1 MSNSN
6 KDIKQEI
13 TQFKD
18 IADIFNS
25 FEFGC
30 SKYKDRLDRKN
41 DYLDAILDGTVNI
54 ILLENS
60 HRDILYINRQFYN
73 YFPKYKNISDFK
85 KRHNSISE
93 LFDSDEEGYIDKE
106 YYSKNFDYIVSDER
120 EYKVKI
126 TQDNRTSY
134 FKLTVSKSKLAKK
147 YFVVILADI
156 TKLELERKKNIRHE
170 RMLQQQAKMASMGE
184 MIGNIAHQ
192 WRQPLNALS
201 VINILMHR
209 KYDIGDLSKEDMRNF
224 KEKTN
229 SIIKKMNNTIDDF
242 RNFFSPER
250 KRKQRFFIQEAIDS
264 TISFMGN
271 PYLKN
276 HINLTTRSKRN
287 IEIVGYRSE
296 IEQVLLNIFNN
307 SRDAIKGQKEKQLM
321 ITIDIFQVD
330 EMVKIEIEDNAGGI
344 DEKIIDRVCEPYF
357 TTKFE
362 SEGTGIGLYMSKMII
377 EKSMGGSF
385 KIKNRDDGVVA
396 IIIIGRNIIPQG
408 KQ

>member
-1 MSNSN
+1 
-6 KDIKQEI
+6 
-13 TQFKD
+13 
-18 IADIFNS
+18 
-25 FEFGC
+25 
-30 SKYKDRLDRKN
+30 
-41 DYLDAILDGTVNI
+41 
-54 ILLENS
+54 
-60 HRDILYINRQFYN
+60 
-73 YFPKYKNISDFK
+73 
-85 KRHNSISE
+85 
-93 LFDSDEEGYIDKE
+93 
-106 YYSKNFDYIVSDER
+106 
-120 EYKVKI
+120 
-126 TQDNRTSY
+126 
-134 FKLTVSKSKLAKK
+134 
-147 YFVVILADI
+147 
-156 TKLELERKKNIRHE
+156 
-170 RMLQQQAKMASMGE
+170 

>member
-1 MSNSN
+1 MSISN

-13 TQFKD
+13 IQFKD

-30 SKYKDRLDRKN
+30 SKYRDRLEIKN

-54 ILLENS
+54 IILKDFN
-60 HRDILYINRQFYN
+60 RDILYINRQFYN
-73 YFPKYKNISDFK
+73 YFPQYKNISDFK

-93 LFDSDEEGYIDKE
+93 LFDSDMEGYIDRE
-106 YYSKNFDYIVSDER
+106 YYHKNFEYIVSDER

-126 TQDNRTSY
+126 TQENKTSF

-156 TKLELERKKNIRHE
+156 TKLELERKKNIQHE

-201 VINILMHR
+201 VINILLHR
-209 KYDIGDLSKEDMRNF
+209 KYEMNSLSREDMKQF
-224 KEKTN
+224 KEKTDN
-229 SIIKKMNNTIDDF
+229 IIKKMNSTIDDF

-250 KRKQRFFIQEAIDS
+250 KKKQKFSVQKAIDS
-264 TISFMGN
+264 TVSFMGN
-271 PYLKN
+271 PYLKSRIKIVN
-276 HINLTTRSKRN
+276 HSEED
-287 IEIVGYRSE
+287 IEIVGYRGE
-296 IEQVLLNIFNN
+296 VEQVFLNIFNN
-307 SRDAIKGQKEKQLM
+307 SRDAIKSQADKKLM
-321 ITIDIFQVD
+321 ITIDIFLIDNRVQ
-330 EMVKIEIEDNAGGI
+330 IEIEDNAGGV

-377 EKSMGGSF
+377 EKSMGGTF
-385 KIKNRDDGVVA
+385 RFKNRGEGVVV
-396 IIIIGRNIIPQG
+396 IITINRDIPTPIT
-408 KQ
+408 

>member
-1 MSNSN
+1 MSSSN

-13 TQFKD
+13 IQFKD

-30 SKYKDRLDRKN
+30 SKYKDRLEIKN

-54 ILLENS
+54 ILLKDSN
-60 HRDILYINRQFYN
+60 RDILYINRQFYK

-93 LFDSDEEGYIDKE
+93 LFDSDKEGYIDNE

-120 EYKVKI
+120 AYRVRI
-126 TQDNRTSY
+126 TQDKKTLY
-134 FKLTVSKSKLAKK
+134 FKLTVSKSRLAKK
-147 YFVVILADI
+147 YFIVILVDI
-156 TKLELERKKNIRHE
+156 TKLELERKKNIQHE

-209 KYDIGDLSKEDMRNF
+209 KYDIGDLSKEDMQNF
-224 KEKTN
+224 KKKTT
-229 SIIKKMNNTIDDF
+229 SIIKKMNSTIDDF

-250 KRKQRFFIQEAIDS
+250 KQKQKFSIKEAIDS
-264 TISFMGN
+264 TILFMGN

-276 HINLTTRSKRN
+276 RIHIINHSKED
-287 IEIVGYRSE
+287 IEIIGYRGE

-307 SRDAIKGQKEKQLM
+307 SRDAIKNQKTRQLM
-321 ITIDIFQVD
+321 ITIDIFQIYEIVT
-330 EMVKIEIEDNAGGI
+330 IEIEDNAGGI

-385 KIKNRDDGVVA
+385 KIKNRGDGVVA
-396 IIIIGRNIIPQG
+396 IITIGRNAFIST
-408 KQ
+408 